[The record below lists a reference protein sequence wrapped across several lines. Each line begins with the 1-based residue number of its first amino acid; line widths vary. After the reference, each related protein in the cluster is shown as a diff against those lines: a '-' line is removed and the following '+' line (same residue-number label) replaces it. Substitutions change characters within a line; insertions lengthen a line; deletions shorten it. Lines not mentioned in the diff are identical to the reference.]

1 MAVATITTKGRLTIP
16 KSVREALML
25 STGDKIE
32 FVITNK
38 REALLRILVIMHSKP
53 LTNPHSWD
61 LTTKEAIVLQKHMA
75 GKVIR
80 KSGFKIEYVANVV
93 GIDTHFHQDLAVAA
107 AVVIRLSDM
116 STVDYAT
123 AVRKIRFP
131 YIPGLLAFRE
141 GPAILAALD
150 HLTAAPDLLIF
161 DGQGIAHP
169 RRCGL
174 ASHLG
179 LLLDIPSIGCAKT
192 NFVRQYEEPRSEK
205 GSYSYLKCREETIG
219 AVVRT
224 RSKVKPL
231 FVSIGHRIN
240 LPDSIKIVLKCCSKY
255 RLPETTRRADK
266 LARGRLVG
274 QWAFD

>member
-1 MAVATITTKGRLTIP
+1 M
-16 KSVREALML
+16 KSKL
-25 STGDKIE
+25 
-32 FVITNK
+32 
-38 REALLRILVIMHSKP
+38 

-61 LTTKEAIVLQKHMA
+61 LTPKEAIAVQKHLA

-80 KSGFKIEYVANVV
+80 KSGVDIGNVATVAGV
-93 GIDTHFHQDLAVAA
+93 DVHFHQGLATAA
-107 AVVIRLSDM
+107 VVVIRLSDLA
-116 STVDYAT
+116 TVDCAT
-123 AVRKIRFP
+123 AVRRVRFQ
-131 YIPGLLAFRE
+131 YIPGLLTFRE
-141 GPAILAALD
+141 GPAILAALSQ
-150 HLTAAPDLLIF
+150 LAAAPDLLIF

-174 ASHLG
+174 ASHIG

-192 NFVRQYEEPRSEK
+192 RLSGRYEEPPAEK
-205 GSYSYLKCREETIG
+205 GSYSYLKDGGETIG

-240 LPDSIKIVLKCCSKY
+240 LHDSINIVLQCCPRY

-266 LARGRLVG
+266 LARGR
-274 QWAFD
+274 